1 MNSLEKL
8 GFICI
13 KNNDRKI
20 IYKRKGYKTIE
31 INKKKR
37 KLYVKSRFIIIDT
50 CFNLTPNEMIAVNEL
65 LEELNLYER

>member
-8 GFICI
+8 GFVCI

-37 KLYVKSRFIIIDT
+37 KIYVKTRFIIIDT
-50 CFNLTPNEMIAVNEL
+50 WCNLTPNEIIAVNEL
-65 LEELNLYER
+65 VEGLNL

>member
-8 GFICI
+8 GFVCI

-37 KLYVKSRFIIIDT
+37 KLYVKTKFIIIDNR
-50 CFNLTPNEMIAVNEL
+50 FNLTPNEIIAVNEL
-65 LEELNLYER
+65 IEELNLNER

>member
-8 GFICI
+8 GFVCI

-37 KLYVKSRFIIIDT
+37 KIYVKSKFIIIDNP
-50 CFNLTPNEMIAVNEL
+50 FNLTPNEMIAVKEL
-65 LEELNLYER
+65 MEDLNLYER